1 LPSASGWPIER
12 TWISSKGVEMLY
24 RLRTAVDFK
33 SRWVIRYEGED
44 YYTADRMRKHYKSK
58 NYLTIIEKVD
68 SNDF

>member
-1 LPSASGWPIER
+1 
-12 TWISSKGVEMLY
+12 MLY